1 MKDGEDNL
9 FIPLNRRKEASNKLV
24 IIINLL
30 VEVFMCEFRDFQ
42 GGGGWPLFE
51 NFTINKFIFPEG
63 F

>member
-1 MKDGEDNL
+1 MEKIT

-42 GGGGWPLFE
+42 GGGMAAMPLFE
-51 NFTINKFIFPEG
+51 NFTINKFIFQEG